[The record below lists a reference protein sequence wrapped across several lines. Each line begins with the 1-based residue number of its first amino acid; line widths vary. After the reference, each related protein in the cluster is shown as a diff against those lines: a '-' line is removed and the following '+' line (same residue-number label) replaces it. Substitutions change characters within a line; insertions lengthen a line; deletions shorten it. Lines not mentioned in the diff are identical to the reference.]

1 MNLYQEIIADGLSI
15 TTEEAQSIQNFISN
29 WFDDFCW
36 NSSTKLQIIRTAK
49 EAQTMMADPRYAE
62 LLGA

>member
-29 WFDDFCW
+29 WFDDFRW

-49 EAQTMMADPRYAE
+49 EAQTMMTDPRYAE